1 MAKSDCYS
9 HPNFKRNQY
18 DEIGL
23 VTRSESK
30 GAFKKDP
37 LTKRRIQ
44 VVNDGGRG
52 EITSTAVTAT
62 TTLSSTV
69 TTSSVGKEGGIS
81 TINNTSGSNKRRR
94 SQQDMHE
101 VATFLAGLKSNS
113 TTTTSDKE
121 RNNNDS
127 IEGEGSQL
135 TLSSPGL
142 HAAAYQDAVLELQQ
156 QLQEEEAAVECNVDN
171 NAPPLASYSQYCSVE
186 PPPKGTLWTCEKC
199 KVAQFVVF
207 DEAVEHERHCTYSS

>member
-1 MAKSDCYS
+1 M
-9 HPNFKRNQY
+9 
-18 DEIGL
+18 
-23 VTRSESK
+23 
-30 GAFKKDP
+30 
-37 LTKRRIQ
+37 
-44 VVNDGGRG
+44 NDNSNGG
-52 EITSTAVTAT
+52 EITSTAAATTAT
-62 TTLSSTV
+62 LSTT
-69 TTSSVGKEGGIS
+69 TTSSVGKEGGTS

-113 TTTTSDKE
+113 ATTTSDKE

-156 QLQEEEAAVECNVDN
+156 RLQEEEEEVECNFDN

-186 PPPKGTLWTCEKC
+186 PPPEGTLWTCEKC
-199 KVAQFVVF
+199 KVAQFALF
-207 DEAVEHERHCTYSS
+207 DEAVEHERHCTY